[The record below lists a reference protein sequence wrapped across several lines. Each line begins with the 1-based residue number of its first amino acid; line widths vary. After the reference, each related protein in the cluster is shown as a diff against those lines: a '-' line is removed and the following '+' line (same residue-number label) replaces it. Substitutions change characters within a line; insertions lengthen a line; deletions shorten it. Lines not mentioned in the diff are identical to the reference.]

1 MALKSELIKGGSFL
15 IEETCLNNVFTPE
28 DLSDEHKMVAKLTA
42 DFIKGEVMP
51 HDEEIE
57 NQNLDITVR
66 LLKQAGDLGLLG
78 SNISEEYGGAGLDEI
93 SSALITENMVKGSS
107 FAQSHGGH
115 VGIGS
120 LPIVLFGTQEQK
132 KRYLPALASGQKL
145 AAYCLTEPSSGSDA
159 LSAKTTAVLNE
170 NGTHY
175 ILNGTKQFITNAG
188 FADVFVVYAKI
199 DGEKFTAF
207 IVEKDFP
214 GFSTGIE
221 EKKMGLRG
229 SSTRQL
235 ILEDCKVPVENVL
248 GEIGKGHVIA
258 FNILNLGRW
267 KLGVVGVGTSKWALE
282 LAIEY
287 AKERQQFGK
296 PIADFPLIGKKLAD
310 MAIRTYAAE
319 SMVYRTTGLIENALG
334 SIDKHV
340 ADYGSQVGKAI
351 EEYALECSINKVF
364 GSECLDFVADEGVQ
378 IHGGYG
384 FTQEYLIERIYRDS
398 RIYRIFEGTN
408 EINRLLIPG
417 TLLKRSAS
425 GDLPLISEA
434 GSQKKMNADLPVINE
449 NETLAQERGMIEAAK
464 KIFLSMSREAVMK
477 YQQNIQSEQEIL
489 ENLAELVIEVFAME
503 SVLLRTLKAIERE
516 GKENTKNK
524 VNLTKV
530 YIHEAFLKI
539 ENIAR
544 TMLPAMENDGEDF
557 WLQTQLSNLDKLLK
571 FKMINTVSIKREIA
585 LQIIEAGKYIA

>member
-1 MALKSELIKGGSFL
+1 MAVKSELIKGGSFL

-28 DLSDEHKMVAKLTA
+28 DISDEHKMIAKLTA
-42 DFIKGEVMP
+42 DFIKGEVLP
-51 HDEEIE
+51 YDEEIE
-57 NQNLDITVR
+57 KQNLELTVR
-66 LLKQAGDLGLLG
+66 LLKEAGELGLLG
-78 SNISEEYGGAGLDEI
+78 SDISEEYGGAGLDEI
-93 SSALITENMVKGSS
+93 SSAMITENMVKGSS
-107 FAQSHGGH
+107 FAMSHGAH

-120 LPIVLFGTQEQK
+120 LPIVLFGSQEQK
-132 KRYLPALASGQKL
+132 EQYLPALASGQKL
-145 AAYCLTEPSSGSDA
+145 AAYCLTESSSGSDA

-170 NGTHY
+170 DRTHY
-175 ILNGTKQFITNAG
+175 LLNGTKQFITNAG

-214 GFSTGIE
+214 GFSTGTE

-235 ILEDCKVPVENVL
+235 ILEDCKVPVQNVL

-267 KLGVVGVGTSKWALE
+267 KLGVIGVGSSKWALE
-282 LAIEY
+282 LAVKY

-296 PIADFPLIGKKLAD
+296 PIAAFPLIIKKLAD
-310 MAIRTYAAE
+310 MAIRSYAAE
-319 SMVYRTTGLIENALG
+319 SIVYRTTGLIENALAL
-334 SIDKHV
+334 IEKHA
-340 ADYGSQVGKAI
+340 ADYGSQVGKVI
-351 EEYALECSINKVF
+351 GEYALECSISKVF

-408 EINRLLIPG
+408 EINRLLISG
-417 TLLKRSAS
+417 TLLKRSTS
-425 GDLPLISEA
+425 GELSLMSEA
-434 GSQKKMNADLPVINE
+434 ENQIKMNANLPVINE
-449 NETLAQERGMIEAAK
+449 NEMLAQERGMVEAAK
-464 KIFLSMSREAVMK
+464 KIFLTMSREAVMRF
-477 YQQNIQSEQEIL
+477 QQKIHSEQVIL
-489 ENLAELVIEVFAME
+489 ENLAELIIEVFAME

-516 GKENTKNK
+516 GEENAKNK
-524 VNLTKV
+524 VNLAKV
-530 YIHEAFLKI
+530 YIHETFLKI
-539 ENIAR
+539 ENIGR
-544 TMLPAMENDGEDF
+544 TMLSVMENDVNDL
-557 WLQTQLSNLDKLLK
+557 WLQTQLSNLEELSQ